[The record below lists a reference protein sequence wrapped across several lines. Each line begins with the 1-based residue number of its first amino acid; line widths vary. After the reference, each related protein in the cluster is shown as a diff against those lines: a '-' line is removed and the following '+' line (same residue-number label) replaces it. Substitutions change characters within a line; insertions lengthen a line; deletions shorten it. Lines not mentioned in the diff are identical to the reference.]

1 MFRHFDVAR
10 PIDAPVE
17 FAEYGAQLLH
27 KGLDGQSPFDE
38 PSELLLCDCIQ
49 AIAFDHQ
56 RRQMGRIAGKYRFD
70 APPDGRIDIS
80 DLLQIARCHFNKQR

>member
-49 AIAFDHQ
+49 QLLLTISAVKWVESRVSTVSMH
-56 RRQMGRIAGKYRFD
+56 RQTGGSIYPIFFR
-70 APPDGRIDIS
+70 
-80 DLLQIARCHFNKQR
+80 